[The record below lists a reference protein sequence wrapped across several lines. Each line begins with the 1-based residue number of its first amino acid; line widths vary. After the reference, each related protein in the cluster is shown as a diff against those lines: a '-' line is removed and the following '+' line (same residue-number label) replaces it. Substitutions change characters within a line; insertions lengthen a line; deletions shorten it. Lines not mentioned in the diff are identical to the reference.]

1 MMSIVL
7 ITNQAGGPLSTQTPP
22 YHGFLCQRREW
33 ASSRSRVCRGAAAVG
48 GARALDS
55 GTKCRQCRCAPQGS
69 HRAKDRCHGIMVIAS
84 ADASVRPTSNHYET
98 CMWYR
103 ERSVPW
109 VQNSMRDGLFAA
121 VAAAALLI
129 VAHNASAQINETTR
143 AEIAR
148 MRWQPATNLHLPTS
162 HSVIGELPRFS
173 GLTGAE
179 AIRLRDIVDAN
190 GSQAVEADII
200 DWDTSS
206 EIIFS
211 YNPTGYIRIDDWS
224 DVDPDAMLKAIQAN
238 DESANAQRRAK
249 GLAALHTRRW
259 LERPTLHA
267 DTNTVSWIIE
277 GGDDQNDRTINAV
290 ALKLGRYGFE
300 RIVWVTDP
308 QNFNV
313 GSNDLA
319 AAIAN
324 HQFDHSYRYADYQ
337 PDKDRAAEYGVAGT
351 RGRGSWGESCQG
363 CGRGR
368 CYCRLKE
375 IWRAACFAA
384 RVCLAKNQSAAGILP
399 PAIRR
404 SRRIEFRSL
413 VFWRPNKARKST
425 GKSEADR
432 DTVGRG
438 LHDVVPTRFKSLK

>member
-1 MMSIVL
+1 
-7 ITNQAGGPLSTQTPP
+7 
-22 YHGFLCQRREW
+22 
-33 ASSRSRVCRGAAAVG
+33 
-48 GARALDS
+48 
-55 GTKCRQCRCAPQGS
+55 
-69 HRAKDRCHGIMVIAS
+69 MVIAS

-103 ERSVPW
+103 EQGAYPW

-179 AIRLRDIVDAN
+179 AIQLRDIVDAN

-337 PDKDRAAEYGVAGT
+337 PDKDRAAEYGVAELVAGVL
-351 RGRGSWGESCQG
+351 GVKVAKAVGAGAAIVA
-363 CGRGR
+363 
-368 CYCRLKE
+368 LKKFGVLLVLPLVYA
-375 IWRAACFAA
+375 WR
-384 RVCLAKNQSAAGILP
+384 RIESAAGILP

-413 VFWRPNKARKST
+413 VFWRPNKAEKST

>member
-1 MMSIVL
+1 
-7 ITNQAGGPLSTQTPP
+7 
-22 YHGFLCQRREW
+22 
-33 ASSRSRVCRGAAAVG
+33 
-48 GARALDS
+48 
-55 GTKCRQCRCAPQGS
+55 
-69 HRAKDRCHGIMVIAS
+69 MVIAS

-224 DVDPDAMLKAIQAN
+224 DVDPDAMLTWM
-238 DESANAQRRAK
+238 S
-249 GLAALHTRRW
+249 HTR
-259 LERPTLHA
+259 A
-267 DTNTVSWIIE
+267 DP
-277 GGDDQNDRTINAV
+277 
-290 ALKLGRYGFE
+290 YGE
-300 RIVWVTDP
+300 
-308 QNFNV
+308 
-313 GSNDLA
+313 
-319 AAIAN
+319 
-324 HQFDHSYRYADYQ
+324 
-337 PDKDRAAEYGVAGT
+337 
-351 RGRGSWGESCQG
+351 RGR
-363 CGRGR
+363 
-368 CYCRLKE
+368 
-375 IWRAACFAA
+375 
-384 RVCLAKNQSAAGILP
+384 
-399 PAIRR
+399 
-404 SRRIEFRSL
+404 
-413 VFWRPNKARKST
+413 
-425 GKSEADR
+425 
-432 DTVGRG
+432 
-438 LHDVVPTRFKSLK
+438 

>member
-1 MMSIVL
+1 
-7 ITNQAGGPLSTQTPP
+7 
-22 YHGFLCQRREW
+22 
-33 ASSRSRVCRGAAAVG
+33 
-48 GARALDS
+48 
-55 GTKCRQCRCAPQGS
+55 
-69 HRAKDRCHGIMVIAS
+69 MVIAS

-337 PDKDRAAEYGVAGT
+337 PDKDRAAEYGVAGLVAGVLGVKVAKAVGAGAAIVALKKFGVLLVLPLVYAW
-351 RGRGSWGESCQG
+351 RRIKARLASCHPRSG
-363 CGRGR
+363 
-368 CYCRLKE
+368 
-375 IWRAACFAA
+375 AADVSNFA
-384 RVCLAKNQSAAGILP
+384 VWYSGGP
-399 PAIRR
+399 IRR
-404 SRRIEFRSL
+404 ENPL
-413 VFWRPNKARKST
+413 EKARLIEIRS
-425 GKSEADR
+425 
-432 DTVGRG
+432 VGDFMMWFR
-438 LHDVVPTRFKSLK
+438 LASSLSNR